1 MDRKKTL
8 LERAKEQA
16 DLKLFKF
23 EKAGDHVQG
32 QIVKMNTGGKFDST
46 FFTLQDEDGKIEVL
60 AASQNTVM
68 GRKILDSQ
76 PELED
81 DMCVLY
87 LGEKKSST
95 GKVYKDFS
103 VVVDRKKEKKPG
115 PDTEGSANGGSDA
128 SAF

>member
-1 MDRKKTL
+1 MDRKKSL

-23 EKAGDHVQG
+23 EKSGDHVQG

-46 FFTLQDEDGKIEVL
+46 FFTLRSEDGKIEVL

-76 PELED
+76 PEVGD
-81 DMCVLY
+81 DMCVLFV
-87 LGEKKSST
+87 GEKKSST
-95 GKVYKDFS
+95 GKLYKDFS
-103 VVVDRKKEKKPG
+103 VVVDHKQEKKPA
-115 PDTEGSANGGSDA
+115 PDTEAANGSGDTIS
-128 SAF
+128 F